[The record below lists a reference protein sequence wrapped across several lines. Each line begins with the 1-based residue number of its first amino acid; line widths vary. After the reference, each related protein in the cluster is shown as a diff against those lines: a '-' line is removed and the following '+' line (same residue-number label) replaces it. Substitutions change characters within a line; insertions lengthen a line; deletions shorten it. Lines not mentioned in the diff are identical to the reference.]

1 MCRECLRRSCR
12 VQRTTAG
19 APELAGYSSRM
30 LHSTLGSRC
39 KHQPHC
45 VAVPACARG
54 MPPPLQS
61 YYGAALCVCWSPDG
75 AFVASGG
82 EDDLVATYS
91 VAERQV
97 GQHRLQDALLRLC
110 KLCPWQLSVQACIKL
125 PTAAAA
131 TAPAQ
136 PPCWWKLSSC
146 HCHCGP
152 AKVLRA
158 NLYAAV
164 CCAAFRWLLS
174 VRVTTAG

>member
-1 MCRECLRRSCR
+1 MRPQQPGKTAAGCF
-12 VQRTTAG
+12 TAG
-19 APELAGYSSRM
+19 GAAGLQHARFALQAPASL
-30 LHSTLGSRC
+30 C
-39 KHQPHC
+39 FP
-45 VAVPACARG
+45 VPTCARG

-97 GQHRLQDALLRLC
+97 RGQHRLQRILWRLC
-110 KLCPWQLSVQACIKL
+110 NLCPRQLSASLYQTAHSSSNFSCI
-125 PTAAAA
+125 
-131 TAPAQ
+131 

-146 HCHCGP
+146 HGGP
-152 AKVLRA
+152 AKILRA
-158 NLYAAV
+158 NPYAVV
-164 CCAAFRWLLS
+164 CCAAVRWLLS